1 MKENTVLKWQKVYNP
16 TGPQPRPRHGHRAVA
31 IKDLMI
37 VFGGGNEGIVHELH
51 VFNTT
56 TNQWFVPV
64 TKGEVPP
71 GCAAYGFVV
80 DGTRLL
86 VFGGMVE
93 YGKYSNDL
101 YELQASRWEWK
112 RLKPLPPKSGLP
124 PCPRL
129 GHSFTLLNGKVY
141 LFGGL
146 ANESDDPKNNI
157 PRYLNDL
164 YTLELSPNSSV
175 TMWDIPV
182 TYGQSPPPRE
192 SHSGVAYTDRNTG
205 KSSLIIYGGMSGSRL
220 GDLWVLDVDTMSW
233 SRPEVGG
240 PAPLPRSLHTATV
253 IGHHM
258 YVYGGWVPL
267 VPDDSKLSTEKEWK
281 CTNTLAS
288 LDLETMTWDNIAL
301 EKFEECVPRARAGHS
316 AVAIQTRLYIW
327 SGRDGY
333 RKTWNNQIC
342 CKDLWYLE
350 VGVPPQA
357 GRVALVRAG
366 TTSLE
371 LCWPAINTVTTYVLQ
386 VQKCGKLAPTRFP
399 TAAEPVAAP
408 RPTTPPD
415 VKPFASLGSPPPV
428 ATAPIIATPTVTSPI
443 PEIPVRAATQQQL
456 VPQATSTPQKLI
468 TGAIKVP
475 AAQVKISPGTPSG
488 KQTYQGKTIVKSP
501 AGGTQQIKVAAVTPQ
516 GVTRIVSGVSTAGT
530 VRVTTTGVQSGT
542 QLVVGAA
549 GGPRYVQV
557 KPSPGVA
564 PATALPVKLGGANMP
579 VKLATSGTM
588 PLKIGATSIQ
598 GKLTANSVQKVG
610 TVTGGNMPLKL
621 SAGNVKIGPS
631 NVVVKSTGSVGA
643 LTAGGKAVPVK
654 LGAGGL
660 PMLASGGG
668 TLQLQQT
675 PGVPVK
681 TPVYKIVTAAAASKA
696 GEAGTAMAAGGV
708 THVQAVTTSATG
720 ATVLRQPTA
729 NAGIPV
735 IIKKTGGS
743 GMTASATGASAS
755 SQPQYVTLVK
765 TSTGMTV
772 ATMPKVAMVQNRAGG
787 AAGAGVATSQ
797 ALSGPTIV
805 KLVSTGAVGG
815 NKIIT
820 LPSNV
825 LQLGKAGVA
834 GKQTI
839 VITKSAGQPAQPP
852 APQCKPYTVR
862 AGARG
867 PRRASVDIGWG
878 VNVSTLEST
887 LRRSLRHKPYVSI
900 C

>member
-112 RLKPLPPKSGLP
+112 RLKPLPPKQGLP

-164 YTLELSPNSSV
+164 YTLELYPNSSMTV
-175 TMWDIPV
+175 WDIPL

-192 SHSGVAYTDRNTG
+192 SHSGVAYTDKNTG

-220 GDLWVLDVDTMSW
+220 GDLWVLDVESMSW

-240 PAPLPRSLHTATV
+240 PPPLPRSLHTATV

-267 VPDDSKLSTEKEWK
+267 VPDESKLATHEKEWK

-288 LDLETMTWDNIAL
+288 LNLESMTWDNIAID
-301 EKFEECVPRARAGHS
+301 KFEECVPRARAGHS
-316 AVAIQTRLYIW
+316 AVAIQTKLYIW

-333 RKTWNNQIC
+333 KKTWNNQIC

-357 GRVALVRAG
+357 SRVALVRAG
-366 TTSLE
+366 TTFLE

-386 VQKCGKLAPTRFP
+386 VQKCGKVQPTRFP
-399 TAAEPVAAP
+399 SSAEPVAAP
-408 RPTTPPD
+408 PPASPATPQPDANKAFGFTLPISTAQPTNPIDMPVRPVAAASSPITTP
-415 VKPFASLGSPPPV
+415 
-428 ATAPIIATPTVTSPI
+428 IVT
-443 PEIPVRAATQQQL
+443 
-456 VPQATSTPQKLI
+456 TPQKI
-468 TGAIKVP
+468 MPTTIKVP
-475 AAQVKISPGTPSG
+475 TQTATVKLSPNTPTL
-488 KQTYQGKTIVKSP
+488 KQSTYQAKTVVKSP
-501 AGGTQQIKVAAVTPQ
+501 ATAGSSQQIKVAAVTPQ
-516 GVTRIVSGVSTAGT
+516 GVTRIVSGVATPGT
-530 VRVTTTGVQSGT
+530 VRVSTAQSNTQIVLGTTTSGT
-542 QLVVGAA
+542 GT
-549 GGPRYVQV
+549 PRLVQV
-557 KPSPGVA
+557 KTGTSGAV
-564 PATALPVKLGGANMP
+564 PVKIGAGNMP
-579 VKLATSGTM
+579 VKITGNAV
-588 PLKIGATSIQ
+588 PLKIGTANLQ
-598 GKLTANSVQKVG
+598 GKIATANSVQKVSQ
-610 TVTGGNMPLKL
+610 VTATNVPLKL
-621 SAGNVKIGPS
+621 GAGNVKIGTS
-631 NVVVKSTGSVGA
+631 NVLVK
-643 LTAGGKAVPVK
+643 TAGGVPIQAGVANLQTKVATGVPVK
-654 LGAGGL
+654 LGAGNL
-660 PMLASGGG
+660 PVIASSGGTIQIAG
-668 TLQLQQT
+668 SALAGQQ
-675 PGVPVK
+675 VK
-681 TPVYKIVTAAAASKA
+681 TPVYKIVTAKSSDQTSSAVTKT
-696 GEAGTAMAAGGV
+696 GTMAGT
-708 THVQAVTTSATG
+708 
-720 ATVLRQPTA
+720 TVLRQ
-729 NAGIPV
+729 AGSNTGMPV
-735 IIKKTGGS
+735 IIKKTAGGNVQTS
-743 GMTASATGASAS
+743 NA
-755 SQPQYVTLVK
+755 PQYVTLVK

-772 ATMPKVAMVQNRAGG
+772 ATMPKVAMVNRPAAPTTG
-787 AAGAGVATSQ
+787 AQAQSIAPGA
-797 ALSGPTIV
+797 TIV
-805 KLVSTGAVGG
+805 KLVSTNTVGG

-820 LPSNV
+820 LPSNM
-825 LQLGKAGVA
+825 LQLGKSGVG

-839 VITKSAGQPAQPP
+839 VITKSASQAAQSN
-852 APQCKPYTVR
+852 QQQ
-862 AGARG
+862 
-867 PRRASVDIGWG
+867 
-878 VNVSTLEST
+878 
-887 LRRSLRHKPYVSI
+887 
-900 C
+900 

>member
-1 MKENTVLKWQKVYNP
+1 MKENAVLKWQKVYNP

-112 RLKPLPPKSGLP
+112 RLKPLPPKQGIP

-164 YTLELSPNSSV
+164 YTLELYPNSSMTV
-175 TMWDIPV
+175 WDIPL

-192 SHSGVAYTDRNTG
+192 SHSGVSYTDKNTG

-220 GDLWVLDVDTMSW
+220 GDLWVLDVDSMSW

-267 VPDDSKLSTEKEWK
+267 VADESKLATHEKEWK

-288 LDLETMTWDNIAL
+288 LNLESMTWDNIAL
-301 EKFEECVPRARAGHS
+301 DKFEECIPRARAGHS

-371 LCWPAINTVTTYVLQ
+371 LCWPAMNTITTYVLQ
-386 VQKCGKLAPTRFP
+386 VQKCGKVTPARFP
-399 TAAEPVAAP
+399 AAAEPVTA
-408 RPTTPPD
+408 
-415 VKPFASLGSPPPV
+415 PPPASPV
-428 ATAPIIATPTVTSPI
+428 ASQPDATKAFGLTSPVSQTPTA
-443 PEIPVRAATQQQL
+443 ELPVRPLAAAASPVIPPIMT
-456 VPQATSTPQKLI
+456 TPQKI
-468 TGAIKVP
+468 VAAVKVP
-475 AAQVKISPGTPSG
+475 ATIQSAAVKISPNTPTM
-488 KQTYQGKTIVKSP
+488 KQTTYQAKTIVKSP
-501 AGGTQQIKVAAVTPQ
+501 ASVAAGSSQQIKVSAVTP
-516 GVTRIVSGVSTAGT
+516 GVTRIVSGVGTPGT
-530 VRVTTTGVQSGT
+530 VRVSTAQSNA
-542 QLVVGAA
+542 QIVLSSGAA
-549 GGPRYVQV
+549 GGGTPRFVQV
-557 KPSPGVA
+557 K
-564 PATALPVKLGGANMP
+564 TGA
-579 VKLATSGTM
+579 SG
-588 PLKIGATSIQ
+588 
-598 GKLTANSVQKVG
+598 
-610 TVTGGNMPLKL
+610 
-621 SAGNVKIGPS
+621 
-631 NVVVKSTGSVGA
+631 
-643 LTAGGKAVPVK
+643 AVPVK
-654 LGAGGL
+654 LGAGTPVKLTGNTVPLKIGAANIQGKISANSVQKVGQVATTPLKLGAGNVKIGTSNVLVKTAGGVPMQAGVANIQTKVAAGVPVKLGAGNL
-660 PMLASGGG
+660 PVIASSGGAIQIAGG
-668 TLQLQQT
+668 TLGGQ
-675 PGVPVK
+675 K
-681 TPVYKIVTAAAASKA
+681 TPVYKIVTAKSGEQTATVATTTGA
-696 GEAGTAMAAGGV
+696 G
-708 THVQAVTTSATG
+708 G
-720 ATVLRQPTA
+720 ATVLRQSGG

-735 IIKKTGGS
+735 IIKKTP
-743 GMTASATGASAS
+743 GANSQS
-755 SQPQYVTLVK
+755 SNTPQYVTLVK

-772 ATMPKVAMVQNRAGG
+772 ATVPKVAMVQNRPSAPVSVAQGQGISPG
-787 AAGAGVATSQ
+787 A
-797 ALSGPTIV
+797 TIV
-805 KLVSTGAVGG
+805 KLVSANTVGG

-825 LQLGKAGVA
+825 LQLGKSGVG

-839 VITKSAGQPAQPP
+839 VITKSASQASQPNQ
-852 APQCKPYTVR
+852 QQ
-862 AGARG
+862 
-867 PRRASVDIGWG
+867 
-878 VNVSTLEST
+878 
-887 LRRSLRHKPYVSI
+887 
-900 C
+900 

>member
-1 MKENTVLKWQKVYNP
+1 MKENAVLKWQKVFNP

-112 RLKPLPPKSGLP
+112 RLKPLPPKQGLP

-164 YTLELSPNSSV
+164 YTLELYPNSSMTV
-175 TMWDIPV
+175 WDIPL

-192 SHSGVAYTDRNTG
+192 SHSGVAYTDRNSG

-220 GDLWVLDVDTMSW
+220 GDLWVLDVDSMSW

-267 VPDDSKLSTEKEWK
+267 VSDESKLATHEKEWK

-288 LDLETMTWDNIAL
+288 LNLENMTWDNIAVD
-301 EKFEECVPRARAGHS
+301 KFEECVPRARAGHS

-371 LCWPAINTVTTYVLQ
+371 LCWPAMNTITTYVLQ
-386 VQKCGKLAPTRFP
+386 VQKCGKVTPARFP
-399 TAAEPVAAP
+399 AAAEPVSA
-408 RPTTPPD
+408 
-415 VKPFASLGSPPPV
+415 PPPASPVTPQPDAATKAFGLTSPIASGLPSTPTDIPVRPV
-428 ATAPIIATPTVTSPI
+428 AAAASPIATPIV
-443 PEIPVRAATQQQL
+443 
-456 VPQATSTPQKLI
+456 STPQKMVPA
-468 TGAIKVP
+468 TIKVP
-475 AAQVKISPGTPSG
+475 GQTATVKISSNTPTL
-488 KQTYQGKTIVKSP
+488 KQATYAGKTVVKSP
-501 AGGTQQIKVAAVTPQ
+501 AAGSSQQIKVAAVTPQ
-516 GVTRIVSGVSTAGT
+516 GVTRIVSGVTTPTT
-530 VRVTTTGVQSGT
+530 VRVSNAQSNTQIVLSSGT
-542 QLVVGAA
+542 A
-549 GGPRYVQV
+549 GGGTPRFVQV
-557 KPSPGVA
+557 K
-564 PATALPVKLGGANMP
+564 
-579 VKLATSGTM
+579 
-588 PLKIGATSIQ
+588 
-598 GKLTANSVQKVG
+598 
-610 TVTGGNMPLKL
+610 TGG
-621 SAGNVKIGPS
+621 SAG
-631 NVVVKSTGSVGA
+631 
-643 LTAGGKAVPVK
+643 VPVK
-654 LGAGGL
+654 LGAGNV
-660 PMLASGGG
+660 PVKLAGSGVPLKIGTANIQGKIATNSVQKVGQVATTNVPLKIGAGNVKIGTSNVLVKTAGG
-668 TLQLQQT
+668 MPIQAGVANLQT
-675 PGVPVK
+675 KVAAGVPVK
-681 TPVYKIVTAAAASKA
+681 IGAGNLPVIASSGGAIQIAGSTLGGQQVKAPMYKIVTAKS
-696 GEAGTAMAAGGV
+696 GEQTATTTVAAG
-708 THVQAVTTSATG
+708 G
-720 ATVLRQPTA
+720 ATVLRQA
-729 NAGIPV
+729 GGNAGIPV
-735 IIKKTGGS
+735 IIKKTPGS
-743 GMTASATGASAS
+743 NAQTSAA
-755 SQPQYVTLVK
+755 PQYVTLVK

-772 ATMPKVAMVQNRAGG
+772 ATVPKMAMVQNRPAVPASSQGQNIAPG
-787 AAGAGVATSQ
+787 A
-797 ALSGPTIV
+797 TIV
-805 KLVSTGAVGG
+805 KLVSANTVGG

-825 LQLGKAGVA
+825 LQLGKSGVG

-839 VITKSAGQPAQPP
+839 VITKSASQAAQSSQPQ
-852 APQCKPYTVR
+852 
-862 AGARG
+862 
-867 PRRASVDIGWG
+867 
-878 VNVSTLEST
+878 
-887 LRRSLRHKPYVSI
+887 
-900 C
+900 